1 MSTSKTIVITGA
13 SQGIGAGLVNTFAGR
28 GYNVVATSRSVSR
41 SSEIPASDKVVRV
54 DGDIA
59 DPATARKVVETA
71 LSRFGRIDALVN
83 NAGIF
88 FAKPFVDYTLD
99 DYRKLAATNV
109 EGFLHL
115 TQLVVRQ
122 MVEQKNGGCIVSI
135 TTPLIS
141 HPIAGMPVSVAM
153 ITKGGIEAASK
164 NIAMEYARDGIRV
177 NTVAPGVVDT
187 PLHKDNPKDFL
198 KTLFADEQHFERAGD
213 RRCGRLPD
221 RGSAYHRGG
230 AARRRRRTSGQM
242 VTPVHAQAA
251 GAEQRLKDL
260 DITLPPPPM
269 PFGAYVE
276 AVQIGRLLFLSG
288 MLPVVDRKTQF
299 IGRLGGELSVEEGR
313 KAAELAAL
321 SALAAVRE
329 HLGSLDKVTGVAKLG
344 VYIATAGDF
353 RDHPKVADG
362 ASEVLL
368 KVFGPEMLSGRVV
381 LGVASLPLG
390 LPVEVE
396 LVLEVAA

>member
-13 SQGIGAGLVNTFAGR
+13 SQGIGAGLVNTFAER

-59 DPATARKVVETA
+59 DPATARKVVEKA
-71 LSRFGRIDALVN
+71 LSRFRRIDALVN

-122 MVEQKNGGCIVSI
+122 MVEQKNGGSIVSI

-198 KTLFADEQHFERAGD
+198 KTLS
-213 RRCGRLPD
+213 PMNSIS
-221 RGSAYHRGG
+221 SAQEIVDAVVFLTEAPHITGEVLHVDGG
-230 AARRRRRTSGQM
+230 A
-242 VTPVHAQAA
+242 
-251 GAEQRLKDL
+251 
-260 DITLPPPPM
+260 
-269 PFGAYVE
+269 
-276 AVQIGRLLFLSG
+276 
-288 MLPVVDRKTQF
+288 
-299 IGRLGGELSVEEGR
+299 
-313 KAAELAAL
+313 
-321 SALAAVRE
+321 
-329 HLGSLDKVTGVAKLG
+329 HLG
-344 VYIATAGDF
+344 
-353 RDHPKVADG
+353 RW
-362 ASEVLL
+362 
-368 KVFGPEMLSGRVV
+368 
-381 LGVASLPLG
+381 
-390 LPVEVE
+390 
-396 LVLEVAA
+396 

>member
-1 MSTSKTIVITGA
+1 MSTKTIVITGA

-59 DPATARKVVETA
+59 DSATARKVVETS

-122 MVEQKNGGCIVSI
+122 MVEQKNGGSIVSI

-198 KTLFADEQHFERAGD
+198 KTLS
-213 RRCGRLPD
+213 PMNSIS
-221 RGSAYHRGG
+221 SAQEIVDAVVFLTEAPHITGEVLHVDGG
-230 AARRRRRTSGQM
+230 A
-242 VTPVHAQAA
+242 
-251 GAEQRLKDL
+251 
-260 DITLPPPPM
+260 
-269 PFGAYVE
+269 
-276 AVQIGRLLFLSG
+276 
-288 MLPVVDRKTQF
+288 
-299 IGRLGGELSVEEGR
+299 
-313 KAAELAAL
+313 
-321 SALAAVRE
+321 
-329 HLGSLDKVTGVAKLG
+329 HLG
-344 VYIATAGDF
+344 
-353 RDHPKVADG
+353 RW
-362 ASEVLL
+362 
-368 KVFGPEMLSGRVV
+368 
-381 LGVASLPLG
+381 
-390 LPVEVE
+390 
-396 LVLEVAA
+396 

>member
-1 MSTSKTIVITGA
+1 MSTLKTIVITGA

-122 MVEQKNGGCIVSI
+122 MVEQKNGGSIVSI

-198 KTLFADEQHFERAGD
+198 KTLS
-213 RRCGRLPD
+213 PMNSIS
-221 RGSAYHRGG
+221 SAQEIVDAVVFLTEAPHITGEVLHVDGG
-230 AARRRRRTSGQM
+230 A
-242 VTPVHAQAA
+242 
-251 GAEQRLKDL
+251 
-260 DITLPPPPM
+260 
-269 PFGAYVE
+269 
-276 AVQIGRLLFLSG
+276 
-288 MLPVVDRKTQF
+288 
-299 IGRLGGELSVEEGR
+299 
-313 KAAELAAL
+313 
-321 SALAAVRE
+321 
-329 HLGSLDKVTGVAKLG
+329 HLGKW
-344 VYIATAGDF
+344 
-353 RDHPKVADG
+353 
-362 ASEVLL
+362 
-368 KVFGPEMLSGRVV
+368 
-381 LGVASLPLG
+381 
-390 LPVEVE
+390 
-396 LVLEVAA
+396 

>member
-122 MVEQKNGGCIVSI
+122 MVAQKSGGSIVSI

-187 PLHKDNPKDFL
+187 PLHRDNPKDFL
-198 KTLFADEQHFERAGD
+198 KTLS
-213 RRCGRLPD
+213 PMNSIS
-221 RGSAYHRGG
+221 SAQEIVDAVVFLTEAPHITGEVLNVDGG
-230 AARRRRRTSGQM
+230 A
-242 VTPVHAQAA
+242 
-251 GAEQRLKDL
+251 
-260 DITLPPPPM
+260 
-269 PFGAYVE
+269 
-276 AVQIGRLLFLSG
+276 
-288 MLPVVDRKTQF
+288 
-299 IGRLGGELSVEEGR
+299 
-313 KAAELAAL
+313 
-321 SALAAVRE
+321 
-329 HLGSLDKVTGVAKLG
+329 HLG
-344 VYIATAGDF
+344 
-353 RDHPKVADG
+353 RW
-362 ASEVLL
+362 
-368 KVFGPEMLSGRVV
+368 
-381 LGVASLPLG
+381 
-390 LPVEVE
+390 
-396 LVLEVAA
+396 

>member
-41 SSEIPASDKVVRV
+41 SSEIPASEKVVRV

-59 DPATARKVVETA
+59 DSATARKVVETA

-122 MVEQKNGGCIVSI
+122 MVEQKNGGSIVSI

-187 PLHKDNPKDFL
+187 PLHKENPKDFL
-198 KTLFADEQHFERAGD
+198 KTLS
-213 RRCGRLPD
+213 PMNSIS
-221 RGSAYHRGG
+221 SAQEIVDAVVFLTEAPRITGEVLHVDGG
-230 AARRRRRTSGQM
+230 A
-242 VTPVHAQAA
+242 
-251 GAEQRLKDL
+251 
-260 DITLPPPPM
+260 
-269 PFGAYVE
+269 
-276 AVQIGRLLFLSG
+276 
-288 MLPVVDRKTQF
+288 
-299 IGRLGGELSVEEGR
+299 
-313 KAAELAAL
+313 
-321 SALAAVRE
+321 
-329 HLGSLDKVTGVAKLG
+329 HLG
-344 VYIATAGDF
+344 
-353 RDHPKVADG
+353 RW
-362 ASEVLL
+362 
-368 KVFGPEMLSGRVV
+368 
-381 LGVASLPLG
+381 
-390 LPVEVE
+390 
-396 LVLEVAA
+396 

>member
-28 GYNVVATSRSVSR
+28 SYNVVATSRSVSR
-41 SSEIPASDKVVRV
+41 SGEIPASDKVVRV

-59 DPATARKVVETA
+59 DPATARRVVETA

-122 MVEQKNGGCIVSI
+122 MVAQKSGGSIVSI

-198 KTLFADEQHFERAGD
+198 KTLS
-213 RRCGRLPD
+213 PMNSIS
-221 RGSAYHRGG
+221 SAQEIVDAVVFLTEAPHITGEVLHVDGG
-230 AARRRRRTSGQM
+230 A
-242 VTPVHAQAA
+242 
-251 GAEQRLKDL
+251 
-260 DITLPPPPM
+260 
-269 PFGAYVE
+269 
-276 AVQIGRLLFLSG
+276 
-288 MLPVVDRKTQF
+288 
-299 IGRLGGELSVEEGR
+299 
-313 KAAELAAL
+313 
-321 SALAAVRE
+321 
-329 HLGSLDKVTGVAKLG
+329 HLG
-344 VYIATAGDF
+344 
-353 RDHPKVADG
+353 RW
-362 ASEVLL
+362 
-368 KVFGPEMLSGRVV
+368 
-381 LGVASLPLG
+381 
-390 LPVEVE
+390 
-396 LVLEVAA
+396 

>member
-13 SQGIGAGLVNTFAGR
+13 SQGIGAGLVNTFAER

-122 MVEQKNGGCIVSI
+122 MVEQKNGGSIVSI

-198 KTLFADEQHFERAGD
+198 KTLS
-213 RRCGRLPD
+213 PMNSIS
-221 RGSAYHRGG
+221 SAQEIVDAVVFLTEAPHITGEVLHVDGG
-230 AARRRRRTSGQM
+230 A
-242 VTPVHAQAA
+242 
-251 GAEQRLKDL
+251 
-260 DITLPPPPM
+260 
-269 PFGAYVE
+269 
-276 AVQIGRLLFLSG
+276 
-288 MLPVVDRKTQF
+288 
-299 IGRLGGELSVEEGR
+299 
-313 KAAELAAL
+313 
-321 SALAAVRE
+321 
-329 HLGSLDKVTGVAKLG
+329 HLG
-344 VYIATAGDF
+344 
-353 RDHPKVADG
+353 RW
-362 ASEVLL
+362 
-368 KVFGPEMLSGRVV
+368 
-381 LGVASLPLG
+381 
-390 LPVEVE
+390 
-396 LVLEVAA
+396 

>member
-1 MSTSKTIVITGA
+1 MSTSRTVVITGA

-41 SSEIPASDKVVRV
+41 SREIPASDKVARV

-59 DPATARKVVETA
+59 DPATARSVVETA

-122 MVEQKNGGCIVSI
+122 MVAQKNGGSIVSI
-135 TTPLIS
+135 TTPLIN

-198 KTLFADEQHFERAGD
+198 RTLSP
-213 RRCGRLPD
+213 LNSIS
-221 RGSAYHRGG
+221 SAQEIVDAVLFLTEAPHITGEVLHVDGG
-230 AARRRRRTSGQM
+230 A
-242 VTPVHAQAA
+242 
-251 GAEQRLKDL
+251 
-260 DITLPPPPM
+260 
-269 PFGAYVE
+269 
-276 AVQIGRLLFLSG
+276 
-288 MLPVVDRKTQF
+288 
-299 IGRLGGELSVEEGR
+299 
-313 KAAELAAL
+313 
-321 SALAAVRE
+321 
-329 HLGSLDKVTGVAKLG
+329 HLG
-344 VYIATAGDF
+344 
-353 RDHPKVADG
+353 RW
-362 ASEVLL
+362 
-368 KVFGPEMLSGRVV
+368 
-381 LGVASLPLG
+381 
-390 LPVEVE
+390 
-396 LVLEVAA
+396 